1 MDKDFEENVAKMFP
15 TRDELWF
22 DNGKISAIAGLDFD
36 AWVRLG
42 YERGWVS
49 PPVCE
54 THDGLPLSEAE
65 AEDMEPCIHI
75 MRLYE
80 SAEHKAAVESEHSPS
95 VWRATNQGWG
105 K

>member
-1 MDKDFEENVAKMFP
+1 MTF
-15 TRDELWF
+15 DE
-22 DNGKISAIAGLDFD
+22 
-36 AWVRLG
+36 WVRFG
-42 YERGWVS
+42 YEQGWVS

-65 AEDMEPCIHI
+65 AEDDEPCIYI

-80 SAEHKAAVESEHSPS
+80 SAEHKAAVESEHAPS

-105 K
+105 VQEPSVSTNDGQADFTDKGENK